1 MTFIEHTREPREFGA
16 ASAASF
22 FHPFSE
28 TGEREASQFNT
39 TRKSAHVCLNLG
51 QTHNLRSDCT
61 CNVRLH
67 AADEKPVYRR
77 PRTRSSWR
85 LGACQACGLPL
96 AYPNAKR
103 AAELHA
109 IHVPRS
115 RVASRAKDYVDVI
128 EDMMPHRHDVD
139 ELASALGK
147 GVDATVEV
155 RPRRP
160 ADPLFIAIHTGFG
173 TGCQDVVSLACRT
186 APSGST

>member
-1 MTFIEHTREPREFGA
+1 M
-16 ASAASF
+16 
-22 FHPFSE
+22 
-28 TGEREASQFNT
+28 ASQFNT
-39 TRKSAHVCLNLG
+39 TRILHTFVCHLG
-51 QTHNLRSDCT
+51 QTHNLRSDCMQT
-61 CNVRLH
+61 VCTPRCRRETRVSSAQDSLKAPKRLEAPAQH
-67 AADEKPVYRR
+67 V
-77 PRTRSSWR
+77 
-85 LGACQACGLPL
+85 
-96 AYPNAKR
+96 AYMDPNAKR

>member
-1 MTFIEHTREPREFGA
+1 M
-16 ASAASF
+16 
-22 FHPFSE
+22 
-28 TGEREASQFNT
+28 ASQFNA
-39 TRKSAHVCLNLG
+39 RKPGPCAHLG
-51 QTHNLRSDCT
+51 KTAQPP
-61 CNVRLH
+61 VRLH
-67 AADEKPVYRR
+67 VNCMYSTLP
-77 PRTRSSWR
+77 TRNSCIAGPGHASDK
-85 LGACQACGLPL
+85 APAQHV

-147 GVDATVEV
+147 GVLGATVEV

-160 ADPLFIAIHTGFG
+160 ADPLFTAIHTGFG